1 MRGANNSTRTVTRVS
16 SSNLPSIFLHLLQV
30 FIYAGGNDT
39 LNCAGYAQNAVI
51 NLNAG
56 TFSNIGN
63 AIANVSI
70 ALGVTVENAIG
81 GGGNDAI
88 TGNPADNILS
98 GNGGN
103 DAIDGGAGSDTVVY
117 SGARWQYQTEYS
129 GSGVVHIVDG
139 RAGTPDGADEVEPNF
154 SSHSYLACTRFC

>member
-1 MRGANNSTRTVTRVS
+1 MYGFGTNAGPIYDFSAN
-16 SSNLPSIFLHLLQV
+16 PAPQYCIWD
-30 FIYAGGNDT
+30 AGGNDT

-139 RAGTPDGADEVEPNF
+139 RAGM
-154 SSHSYLACTRFC
+154 ACTRFG